1 MNINDRIAALRAE
14 MQNQGVNAYI
24 IPSGDPHQSEYPA
37 APWKGREWISGFTG
51 SAGTAV
57 ITLNHAGV
65 WTDSRYFLQA
75 ETELASS
82 EFELHKMY
90 NQFSPGY
97 TIWLSENLEAG
108 SKVAIDGP
116 LFSLNEKKKFES
128 ILSKRN
134 IELVVTDDLIDPV
147 WSDRPAVPLE
157 PVFEHDVQFAGR
169 SRGDKLSD
177 VRAVIK
183 KNQAT
188 HHLISTLDDIGW
200 LLNLRGYDVEFNPVF
215 VAYCIVGLESVDLFV
230 DASKVSEELSQ
241 TLSADNI
248 NIHPYADIYSYL
260 SGCGEAC
267 KMLVDASSINIKLY
281 DSLQNAKRIAGP
293 AICRDLKAIKNE
305 IEIEH
310 FRRVMVKDGV
320 ALTHAFKWLE
330 DTLQNS
336 TVTEFEFSN
345 KLAECRSQQ
354 EHYYG
359 ESFAAIIGYK
369 GNGAIIHYRP
379 HEDSSADIQNEGILL
394 ADSGGQYY
402 DGTTDITRTVTF
414 TPPSDEEKNAYTRV
428 LKGHIGLSMAQF
440 PEGTNGAQ
448 LDTFAREHL
457 WRDGLNYLHGTGHG
471 VGFFMNVHEPPQG
484 FAPGSSQRATTVHKV
499 GMVSSNEPGYYKEDH
514 YGIRIENL
522 IVVQKAASEG
532 FLEFETITM
541 FPIDTQLIDKSL
553 MTDGEIAWLNSYH
566 KEVFEK
572 LSPHLDEEHKS
583 WLSRKCE
590 SI

>member
-1 MNINDRIAALRAE
+1 MNINERLAALRAVL
-14 MQNQGVNAYI
+14 QNRGLDAYI

-57 ITLNHAGV
+57 ITLDHAGI

-75 ETELASS
+75 ESELANND
-82 EFELHKMY
+82 FELHKMY
-90 NQFSPGY
+90 NQFTPGY
-97 TIWLSENLEAG
+97 TVWLSENLPSG

-116 LFSLNEKKKFES
+116 LFSLNEKRKFKS
-128 ILSKRN
+128 ILSKRD
-134 IELVVTDDLIDPV
+134 IELVITDDIIDEV
-147 WSDRPAVPLE
+147 WSDRPIVPLE

-169 SRGDKLSD
+169 SRSEKLND
-177 VRAVIK
+177 VREVIRK
-183 KNQAT
+183 QNAT

-215 VAYCIVGLESVDLFV
+215 VAYCIVGQDSVDLFV
-230 DASKVSEELSQ
+230 DASKLSDDLVSKLGQ
-241 TLSADNI
+241 DNI
-248 NIHPYADIYSYL
+248 NIHPYASIYNYL
-260 SGCGEAC
+260 SACGADC
-267 KMLVDASSINIKLY
+267 KMLIDNSSINIKLHE
-281 DSLQNAKRIAGP
+281 SLKNAQRLSGP
-293 AICRDLKAIKNE
+293 AICRDLKAIKNAT
-305 IEIEH
+305 EIEH

-330 DTLQNS
+330 DTLQDR
-336 TVTEFEFSN
+336 TVSEFEFSN
-345 KLAECRSQQ
+345 KLAECRGQQ

-379 HEDSSADIQNEGILL
+379 HPDTSAEIKNEGILL

-414 TPPSDEEKNAYTRV
+414 TPPSTEEKNAYTRV
-428 LKGHIGLSMAQF
+428 LKGHIGLSMAKF
-440 PEGTNGAQ
+440 PVGTNGAQ
-448 LDTFAREHL
+448 LDTFARQHL
-457 WRDGLNYLHGTGHG
+457 WSDDLNYLHGTGHG

-484 FAPGSSQRATTVHKV
+484 FAPGSSQRATTVHKI
-499 GMVSSNEPGYYKEDH
+499 GMVSSNEPGYYKEGQ

-522 IVVQKAASEG
+522 IVVEEAAVDG
-532 FLEFETITM
+532 FLQFETITM

-553 MTDGEIAWLNSYH
+553 MTESEIKWLNNYH
-566 KEVFEK
+566 TEVLGK
-572 LSPHLDEEHKS
+572 LSPYLDEEHKS

>member
-1 MNINDRIAALRAE
+1 MNINERIAALRSV
-14 MQNQGVNAYI
+14 MRDSGIDAYI

-57 ITLNHAGV
+57 VTMDHAGI

-82 EFELHKMY
+82 DFELHKMY

-97 TIWLSENLEAG
+97 TIWLSKNLAPG

-116 LFSLNEKKKFES
+116 LFSLNQKTKFES
-128 ILSKRN
+128 ILSKRD
-134 IELVVTDDLIDPV
+134 IELVITDDVIDAV
-147 WSDRPAVPLE
+147 WNDRPIVPLE

-169 SRGDKLSD
+169 SRSEKLED

-183 KNQAT
+183 EQHAT

-215 VAYCIVGLESVDLFV
+215 VAYCVVGLNSVDLFV
-230 DASKVSEELSQ
+230 DSSKLPADLSSK
-241 TLSADNI
+241 LAEDNI
-248 NIHPYADIYSYL
+248 QLHPYASIYDFLKTCDQS
-260 SGCGEAC
+260 C
-267 KMLVDASSINIKLY
+267 KMLIDASSINIKLY
-281 DSLQNAKRIAGP
+281 ESLSKAHRMSGP
-293 AICRDLKAIKNE
+293 AICRDLKAIKNDT
-305 IEIEH
+305 EIEH
-310 FRRVMVKDGV
+310 FRKVMVKDGV

-330 DTLQNS
+330 DTLDER
-336 TVTEFEFSN
+336 TVSEFEFSN

-379 HEDSSADIQNEGILL
+379 HPDTSTQIHKQGILL
-394 ADSGGQYY
+394 ADSGGQYF

-428 LKGHIGLSMAQF
+428 LKGHIGLSMAKF
-440 PEGTNGAQ
+440 PKGTNGAQ
-448 LDTFAREHL
+448 LDTFARQHL
-457 WRDGLNYLHGTGHG
+457 WSDELNYLHGTGHG

-484 FAPGSSQRATTVHKV
+484 FAPGSSQRATTVHEI
-499 GMVSSNEPGYYKEDH
+499 GMVSSNEPGYYKEGH

-522 IVVQKAASEG
+522 IVVQEADNEG

-541 FPIDTQLIDKSL
+541 FPIDTELVEKSL
-553 MTDGEIAWLNSYH
+553 MTEAEINWLNNYH
-566 KEVFEK
+566 SEVFEK
-572 LSPHLDEEHKS
+572 LSPYLDEIHKT
-583 WLSRKCE
+583 WLARKCE

>member
-1 MNINDRIAALRAE
+1 
-14 MQNQGVNAYI
+14 
-24 IPSGDPHQSEYPA
+24 PSGDPHQSEYPA

-75 ETELASS
+75 ESELADS

-97 TIWLSENLEAG
+97 ISWLSENLPEG

-116 LFSLNEKKKFES
+116 LFSLNEKRKFES
-128 ILSKRN
+128 MLSKRN
-134 IELVVTDDLIDPV
+134 ISLIITDDVIDEV
-147 WSDRPAVPLE
+147 WEDRPAVPLE
-157 PVFEHDVQFAGR
+157 AVFEHDVRFAGK
-169 SRGDKLSD
+169 SRAEKLAE
-177 VRAVIK
+177 VRAVMSK
-183 KNQAT
+183 HHAT

-215 VAYCIVGLESVDLFV
+215 VAYCVVSLDSVELFV
-230 DASKVSEELSQ
+230 DASKLTEELAGKLRQ
-241 TLSADNI
+241 DNI
-248 NIHPYADIYSYL
+248 RIHPYSNIYSFLNTYT
-260 SGCGEAC
+260 SEC
-267 KMLVDASSINIKLY
+267 KMLVDNSSISIKLY
-281 DSLQNAKRIAGP
+281 ESLKQAQRISGP

-310 FRRVMVKDGV
+310 FRKVMIKDGV

-330 DTLQNS
+330 DTLDER
-336 TVTEFEFSN
+336 TVTEYEFFS
-345 KLAECRSQQ
+345 KLAECRSKQAY
-354 EHYYG
+354 YYG

-379 HEDSSADIQNEGILL
+379 QPDSSAEIKKEGILL

-402 DGTTDITRTVTF
+402 DGTTDITRTITF
-414 TPPSDEEKNAYTRV
+414 TPPSAEEKNAYTRV
-428 LKGHIGLSMAQF
+428 LKGHIGLSRAQF

-448 LDTFAREHL
+448 LDTYARQHL
-457 WRDGLNYLHGTGHG
+457 WEDGLNYLHGTGHG

-499 GMVSSNEPGYYKEDH
+499 GMVSSNEPGYYKEGH

-522 IVVQKAASEG
+522 IVVEEASKEG
-532 FLEFETITM
+532 FLQFETITM
-541 FPIDTQLIDKSL
+541 FPIDTQLIDRSL
-553 MTDGEIAWLNSYH
+553 MTADEINWLNNYH
-566 KEVFEK
+566 KEVFDK
-572 LSPHLDEEHKS
+572 LSPQLDEEHKN
-583 WLSRKCE
+583 WLARKCE